1 MMYIAIH
8 FMLDLTETN
17 IPTVSIVAKGED
29 RAEVMSNMIKAYSAY
44 VGWNSYDE
52 FKKECPDVIRQIEK
66 DGYAAVDFE
75 DSQIDFWTVKEV

>member
-1 MMYIAIH
+1 MYIAIH
-8 FMLDLTETN
+8 FLLDLTETN
-17 IPTVSIVAKGED
+17 IPTVKIVAKGED
-29 RAEVMSNMIKAYSAY
+29 RDKVMAQMLQAYSAY

-52 FKKECPDVIRQIEK
+52 FTTECPDVVRQIEK